1 MKSKY
6 CIKTTM
12 LSFCTT
18 LLFSLF
24 MMQSAFAQAQS
35 RSVSGIV
42 TSAVDG
48 MGVPGATVAVEGTK
62 IGAATDFDGN
72 YKIEAKAGDVLVFT
86 FIGFKTQKVTVGT
99 QKTINVTLQEE
110 TAELKEIVVIG
121 YGTQKKKVNTAATSL
136 VSGKDIQQV
145 ASLDVVNALQGQA
158 SGVSVTSSSG
168 QPGANMVVNIR
179 GAGTAGNSDPLYV
192 VDGVVVDNGIGYLDP
207 SVIER
212 VDVLKDA
219 SAASIYGA
227 RAANGVILVTT
238 KKGKDGKMNVSFNSY
253 TGFQQVAKKLDLM
266 NTQEYT
272 TIANEARVNSGYAPL
287 YTQAQIA
294 AFPNHD
300 WQDDLFNEGAIKQN
314 HSLLITGGDKKSTIA
329 TGLSYYGQ
337 EGMIGGVANQ
347 SQYDRITFSVNSTSE
362 VIENHLKIGENFTFA
377 NVKSS
382 GIADDGIYSNGIRSF
397 LNAAP
402 IDAAYDANGDFA
414 HSVISADI
422 SNPVGSLY
430 YNNFNQTKNNRYV
443 GNIFAELKF
452 LKNFTFRTSFGV
464 DMTDSNFR
472 SFRPVYS
479 LSSNDNNTVSSV
491 TQSATKS
498 SGWIFE
504 NTLQY
509 KITIANAHNF
519 DVLIGTSAKKNTSDY
534 MEGQGRNLI
543 FDDFAHAYLDNAK
556 DPTSNVVKGNR
567 KDYAIQSYFGRLLY
581 DYNNKYLFSAT
592 VRRDGSSEFGPNNK
606 YAVFP
611 SFSAGWNVDKENFMS
626 FLFAE
631 KNGLNTLKF
640 RGSWGQNGNDQFAR
654 RFAYM
659 STVNSTDKT
668 YHFGTGDETL
678 LVGSSPDQL
687 SNRDLKWETSE
698 QLDLGFDAV
707 LFNNF
712 TLTFDYY
719 DKKTKDW
726 LVLASIPTYAGATA
740 PYINGGDV
748 SNKGFEIGLGYR
760 THIGKD
766 WNFGIN
772 ANLSRNQNKVL
783 RIANNEGI
791 IHGETN
797 VLFQGLDE
805 MNRVQVGKPMGYF
818 YGLKTDGIFQN
829 AAEVAAGVQPN
840 AQPGDVRF
848 VDLNND
854 GKIDANDKTEVG
866 NPNPDINYGI
876 NLEVSYKAFDFSIN
890 TYGIAGGQN
899 VFGVHDYTRAYTNNT
914 TDILNR
920 WTTEGSSN
928 RTPRV
933 TYGTDANGNYTK
945 FSDLYIQD
953 SDFFRIKNATIGC
966 DLTKLTN
973 KLSFF
978 TKFRLYVAGN
988 NIYTFTKYQ
997 GMDPEIGFGNV
1008 NQSWAKGID
1017 VGYYPQ
1023 PRTYMMGLN
1032 VNF

>member
-18 LLFSLF
+18 LLFGLF

-72 YKIEAKAGDVLVFT
+72 YKIEAKIGDVLVFT

-99 QKTINVTLQEE
+99 QKTINVTMQEE

-238 KKGKDGKMNVSFNSY
+238 KKGKDGKMNVSLNSY

-300 WQDDLFNEGAIKQN
+300 WQDDLFNDGAIKQN

-337 EGMIGGVANQ
+337 EGMIGGAANQ

-443 GNIFAELKF
+443 GNVFAELKF
-452 LKNFTFRTSFGV
+452 LKDFTFRTSFGV
-464 DMTDSNFR
+464 DMTDSNYR

-509 KITIANAHNF
+509 KITVANAHNF
-519 DVLIGTSAKKNTSDY
+519 DVLVGTSAKKNTSDY

-611 SFSAGWNVDKENFMS
+611 SFSAGWNVDKENFLG
-626 FLFAE
+626 FLFSE
-631 KNGLNTLKF
+631 KNGLNTLKL

-687 SNRDLKWETSE
+687 ANRNLKWETSE

-748 SNKGFEIGLGYR
+748 SNKGFEIALGYR
-760 THIGKD
+760 NHIGKD

-772 ANLSRNQNKVL
+772 ANLSRNTNKVL

-805 MNRVQVGKPMGYF
+805 MNRVEVGKPMGYF

-848 VDLNND
+848 VDLNGD
-854 GKIDANDKTEVG
+854 GKIDANDKTQVG
-866 NPNPDINYGI
+866 NPNPDITYGVNFDI
-876 NLEVSYKAFDFSIN
+876 SYKAFDFSIN
-890 TYGIAGGQN
+890 TYGTAGGQN
-899 VFGVHDYTRAYTNNT
+899 VFGIHDYTRAYTNNT

-920 WTTEGSSN
+920 WTSEGTSN

-945 FSDLYIQD
+945 FSDLYIQN
-953 SDFFRIKNATIGC
+953 SDFFRIKNATFGC

>member
-1 MKSKY
+1 MAVL
-6 CIKTTM
+6 
-12 LSFCTT
+12 LSV
-18 LLFSLF
+18 F
-24 MMQSAFAQAQS
+24 MMQFGFAQES
-35 RSVSGIV
+35 KTVSGTI
-42 TSAVDG
+42 TSAEDG
-48 MGVPGATVAVEGTK
+48 FGVPGATVQVQGTK
-62 IGAATDFDGN
+62 SSTVTDFDGK
-72 YKIEAKAGDVLVFT
+72 YKVEAKTGDVLVIT
-86 FIGFKTQKVTVGT
+86 FVGFKTQKITVGA
-99 QKTINVTLQEE
+99 QKVVNLVLQPE

-238 KKGKDGKMNVSFNSY
+238 KKGKDGKMNVSFSSY
-253 TGFQQVAKKLDLM
+253 TGFQQIAKKLDLM

-272 TIANEARVNSGYAPL
+272 TIMNEARVNSGYAPL
-287 YTQAQIA
+287 YTKEQIA
-294 AFPNHD
+294 AFPDHD
-300 WQDDLFNEGAIKQN
+300 WQKDLFNEGAMKQN
-314 HSLLITGGDKKSTIA
+314 HSLLITGGDEKSTIA

-337 EGMIGGVANQ
+337 EGMIGGANNQ
-347 SQYDRITFSVNSTSE
+347 SQYDRVTFTVNSTSE
-362 VIENHLKIGENFTFA
+362 VIKGYLKIGENFTLS
-377 NVKSS
+377 NIKSS
-382 GIADDGIYSNGIRSF
+382 GVADDGIYSNAIRSF

-414 HSVISADI
+414 SSIISADI

-430 YNNFNQTKNNRYV
+430 YNNFNQTKTNRYV

-452 LKNFTFRTSFGV
+452 AKNFTFRTSYGV
-464 DMTDSNFR
+464 DMTDSNYR

-491 TQSATKS
+491 TQSSTKS
-498 SGWIFE
+498 MGWIFE

-509 KITIANAHNF
+509 KFNIASAHNF
-519 DVLIGTSAKKNTSDY
+519 DVLVGTSAKKNTADY

-543 FDDFAHAYLDNAK
+543 FDDFEHAYLDNAK

-567 KDYAIQSYFGRLLY
+567 RDYAIQSYFGRLLY
-581 DYNNKYLFSAT
+581 DYDNKYLFSAT
-592 VRRDGSSEFGPNNK
+592 VRRDGSSEFGPDNK
-606 YAVFP
+606 YAIFP
-611 SFSAGWNVDKENFMS
+611 SFSAGWNLDKEAFFKEN
-626 FLFAE
+626 
-631 KNGLNTLKF
+631 KVLNTFKL
-640 RGSWGQNGNDQFAR
+640 RASWGQNGNDQFAR

-659 STVNSTDKT
+659 SVVNSTDKT

-687 SNRDLKWETSE
+687 ANRNLKWETSE
-698 QLDLGFDAV
+698 QLDLGFDAT
-707 LFNNF
+707 LFTNF

-726 LVLASIPTYAGATA
+726 LVLASIPAYAGATA

-748 SNKGFEIGLGYR
+748 SNKGFEIGLAYR
-760 THIGKD
+760 TRFGKD

-772 ANLSRNQNKVL
+772 ANLSRNQNEVL

-791 IHGETN
+791 IHGESN

-805 MNRVQVGKPMGYF
+805 MNRVEVGKPMGYF
-818 YGLKTDGIFQN
+818 YGLKTAGIFQN

-848 VDLNND
+848 VDLNTD
-854 GKIDANDKTEVG
+854 GKIDANDKTQIG
-866 NPNPDINYGI
+866 DPNPDINYGV
-876 NLEVSYKAFDFSIN
+876 NLELSYKAFDLSIN
-890 TYGIAGGQN
+890 TYGTAGGQN
-899 VFGVHDYTRAYTNNT
+899 VFGIHDYTRAYTNNT
-914 TDILNR
+914 TDVLNR
-920 WTTEGSSN
+920 WTSEGTSN
-928 RTPRV
+928 TVPRV
-933 TYGTDANGNYTK
+933 TYGTDDNGNYTK

-966 DLTKLTN
+966 DLTKLTD
-973 KLSFF
+973 KLKFF
-978 TKFRLYVAGN
+978 SKFRLYVAGN
-988 NIYTFTKYQ
+988 NIYTFTKYK

>member
-1 MKSKY
+1 MKSNY
-6 CIKTTM
+6 CIKTT
-12 LSFCTT
+12 LSSFCTA

-24 MMQSAFAQAQS
+24 MMQSGFAQAQS
-35 RSVSGIV
+35 RAVSGNV
-42 TSAVDG
+42 TSGVDG
-48 MGVPGATVAVEGTK
+48 MGIPGASVAVQGTK
-62 IGAATDFDGN
+62 IGTTTDFDGN
-72 YKIEAKAGDVLVFT
+72 YKIEAKSGDVLIFS

-99 QKTINVTLQEE
+99 QQAINVNLQEE

-238 KKGKDGKMNVSFNSY
+238 KKGKDGKMNVSLNSY

-266 NTQEYT
+266 NTNEYT
-272 TIANEARVNSGYAPL
+272 TIANEARVNSGYGPL
-287 YTQAQIA
+287 YTKAQIA

-362 VIENHLKIGENFTFA
+362 IIENHLKIGENFTFA

-430 YNNFNQTKNNRYV
+430 YNNFNQSKNNRYV

-452 LKNFTFRTSFGV
+452 FKDFTFRTSFGV
-464 DMTDSNFR
+464 DMTDSNYR

-509 KITIANAHNF
+509 KTTIANAHSF
-519 DVLIGTSAKKNTSDY
+519 DVLVGTSAKKNTSDY

-543 FDDFAHAYLDNAK
+543 FDDFDHAYLDNAK

-567 KDYAIQSYFGRLLY
+567 RDYAIQSYFGRLLY

-606 YAVFP
+606 YAIFP
-611 SFSAGWNVDKENFMS
+611 SFSAGWNLDKENFMS

-687 SNRDLKWETSE
+687 ANRDLKWETSE

-712 TLTFDYY
+712 TITFDYY

-805 MNRVQVGKPMGYF
+805 MNRVEVGKPMGYF

-829 AAEVAAGVQPN
+829 ATEVAAGVQPN

-848 VDLNND
+848 VDLNDD

-945 FSDLYIQD
+945 FSDLYVQD

>member
-12 LSFCTT
+12 LPYYMA
-18 LLFSLF
+18 LLLSLF
-24 MMQSAFAQAQS
+24 MIQSGFAQEQS
-35 RSVSGIV
+35 KFVSGNVI
-42 TSAVDG
+42 SADDN
-48 MGVPGATVAVEGTK
+48 MGVPGATILVQGTK
-62 IGAATDFDGN
+62 TSTATDFDGL
-72 YKIEAKAGDVLVFT
+72 YKIEAKTGDVLVFS
-86 FIGFKTQKVTVGT
+86 FMGYKTQKITVGEN
-99 QKTINVTLQEE
+99 KKINVTMQAE

-145 ASLDVVNALQGQA
+145 ASLDVTNALQGQA
-158 SGVSVTSSSG
+158 SGVNVTSSSG

-179 GAGTAGNSDPLYV
+179 GAGTAGKSDPLYV
-192 VDGVVVDNGIGYLDP
+192 VDGVVVDNGISYLDP

-272 TIANEARVNSGYAPL
+272 TIMNEARVNSGLTPL
-287 YTQAQIA
+287 YTPAQVA
-294 AFPNHD
+294 ALPNHD
-300 WQDDLFNEGAIKQN
+300 WQDDLFNEGAMKQN

-329 TGLSYYGQ
+329 TGISYYGQ
-337 EGMIGGVANQ
+337 EGMIGGANSQ

-362 VIENHLKIGENFTFA
+362 VIENHLKIGENFTLS
-377 NVKSS
+377 NTKSS
-382 GIADDGIYSNGIRSF
+382 GVADDGIYSNGIRSF

-402 IDAAYDANGDFA
+402 IDAAYDANGNFA
-414 HSVISADI
+414 KSTISADV

-430 YNNFNQTKNNRYV
+430 YNNFNQTKVNRYV

-452 LKNFTFRTSFGV
+452 LKDFTFRTSFGV
-464 DMTDSNFR
+464 DMTDSNYR

-479 LSSNDNNTVSSV
+479 LSSSDNNTVSSV
-491 TQSATKS
+491 TQSGTKS

-509 KITIANAHNF
+509 KTTIAGAHNF
-519 DVLIGTSAKKNTSDY
+519 DFLVGTSAKKNTADY

-543 FDDFAHAYLDNAK
+543 FTDFEHAYLDNAK

-567 KDYAIQSYFGRLLY
+567 TDYAIQSYFGRMLY

-606 YAVFP
+606 YAIFP
-611 SFSAGWNVDKENFMS
+611 SFSAGWNLDREAFFKEN
-626 FLFAE
+626 AVV
-631 KNGLNTLKF
+631 NTFKL
-640 RGSWGQNGNDQFAR
+640 RASWGQNGNDQFSR

-659 STVNSTDKT
+659 STISSKDKT

-687 SNRDLKWETSE
+687 SDPNLKWETSE
-698 QLDLGFDAV
+698 QLDFGFDAT
-707 LFNNF
+707 LFTNF
-712 TLTFDYY
+712 SLTFDYY

-726 LVLASIPTYAGATA
+726 LVLASIPTYAGASA
-740 PYINGGDV
+740 PYVNGGDV
-748 SNKGFEIGLGYR
+748 SNKGFEVAVAYR
-760 THIGKD
+760 KSFGN

-772 ANLSRNQNKVL
+772 ANVSHNKNEVL

-791 IHGETN
+791 IHGESN
-797 VLFQGLDE
+797 LLFQGLDE
-805 MNRVQVGKPMGYF
+805 MNRVEVGKPMGYF
-818 YGLKTDGIFQN
+818 YGLKTAGIFQN

-848 VDLNND
+848 VDLNKD
-854 GKIDANDKTEVG
+854 GQIDANDKTEVG
-866 NPNPDINYGI
+866 NPNPDYTYGV
-876 NLEVSYKAFDFSIN
+876 NFDLSYKAFDLTVN
-890 TYGIAGGQN
+890 TYGSAGGQN
-899 VFGVHDYTRAYTNNT
+899 VFGIHDYTRAYTNNT
-914 TDILNR
+914 TEVLNR
-920 WTTEGSSN
+920 WTSEGTSN
-928 RTPRV
+928 TTPRV
-933 TYGTDANGNYTK
+933 TYGTDPNGNYTK
-945 FSDLYIQD
+945 FSDLYVQD
-953 SDFFRIKNATIGC
+953 SDFFRIKNITVGC

-973 KLSFF
+973 KLNFF
-978 TKFRLYVAGN
+978 SKFRLYVAAN
-988 NIYTFTKYQ
+988 NLYTFTKYK
-997 GMDPEIGFGNV
+997 GMDPEIGFGNTTV
-1008 NQSWAKGID
+1008 GQEWARGID
-1017 VGYYPQ
+1017 VGFYPQ

>member
-1 MKSKY
+1 MKSNY
-6 CIKTTM
+6 CIKPTM
-12 LSFCTT
+12 LQFYLM
-18 LLFSLF
+18 LLLSVFT
-24 MMQSAFAQAQS
+24 MQSGFAQEQS
-35 RSVSGIV
+35 QFVSGNV
-42 TSAVDG
+42 KSADDG
-48 MGVPGATVAVEGTK
+48 MGIPGATVAIEGTK
-62 IGAATDFDGN
+62 RATSTDFDGN
-72 YKIEAKAGDVLVFT
+72 FRIEAKTGDVIAISFM
-86 FIGFKTQKVTVGT
+86 GFKTQRVTVGA
-99 QKTINVTLQEE
+99 QKTINVTLQTES
-110 TAELKEIVVIG
+110 AELKEVVVIG

-207 SVIER
+207 SIIER

-238 KKGKDGKMNVSFNSY
+238 KKGKDGKMNVSLNSY
-253 TGFQQVAKKLDLM
+253 AGFQHVAKKLDLM

-272 TIANEARVNSGYAPL
+272 TIMNEARVNSGYTPL
-287 YTQAQIA
+287 YTKAQVA
-294 AFPNHD
+294 VFPNHD
-300 WQDDLFNEGAIKQN
+300 WQDDLFNEGAVKQN
-314 HSLLITGGDKKSTIA
+314 HSLLISGGDKKSTIA

-347 SQYDRITFSVNSTSE
+347 SQYDRVTFSVNSTSE

-377 NVKSS
+377 NTKSS

-452 LKNFTFRTSFGV
+452 LKNFTYRTSFGV
-464 DMTDSNFR
+464 DMTDSNYR
-472 SFRPVYS
+472 SFKPVYS

-498 SGWIFE
+498 MGWIFE

-509 KITIANAHNF
+509 KVIIANSHNF
-519 DVLIGTSAKKNTSDY
+519 DVLVGTSAKKNTADY

-543 FDDFAHAYLDNAK
+543 FDDFKHAYLDNAK

-567 KDYAIQSYFGRLLY
+567 RDYAIQSYFGRLLY

-592 VRRDGSSEFGPNNK
+592 IRRDGSSEFGPDNK
-606 YAVFP
+606 YAIFP
-611 SFSAGWNVDKENFMS
+611 SFSAGWNLDKEAFFTEN
-626 FLFAE
+626 
-631 KNGLNTLKF
+631 KVLNTFKL
-640 RGSWGQNGNDQFAR
+640 RASWGQNGNDQFAR

-687 SNRDLKWETSE
+687 ANRDLKWETSE
-698 QLDLGFDAV
+698 QLDLGFDAT
-707 LFNNF
+707 LFTNF

-726 LVLASIPTYAGATA
+726 LVLASIPAYAGATA

-748 SNKGFEIGLGYR
+748 SNKGFEIGLAYR
-760 THIGKD
+760 THFGKD
-766 WNFGIN
+766 WNFNIN

-791 IHGETN
+791 IHGESN

-805 MNRVQVGKPMGYF
+805 MNRVEVGKPMGYF

-829 AAEVAAGVQPN
+829 ATEVAAGVQPN

-848 VDLNND
+848 VDLNDD
-854 GKIDANDKTEVG
+854 GKIDANDKTQVG
-866 NPNPDINYGI
+866 NPNPDINYGV
-876 NLEVSYKAFDFSIN
+876 NLELSYKAFDLSIN

-899 VFGVHDYTRAYTNNT
+899 VFGIHDYTRAYTNNT
-914 TDILNR
+914 TDVLNR
-920 WTTEGSSN
+920 WTSEGTSN
-928 RTPRV
+928 RIPRV

-945 FSDLYIQD
+945 FSDLYIQN

-988 NIYTFTKYQ
+988 NIYTFTKYK

>member
-452 LKNFTFRTSFGV
+452 LKDFTFRTSFGV

-519 DVLIGTSAKKNTSDY
+519 DVLVGTSAKKNTSDY

>member
-1 MKSKY
+1 
-6 CIKTTM
+6 
-12 LSFCTT
+12 
-18 LLFSLF
+18 
-24 MMQSAFAQAQS
+24 
-35 RSVSGIV
+35 
-42 TSAVDG
+42 
-48 MGVPGATVAVEGTK
+48 
-62 IGAATDFDGN
+62 
-72 YKIEAKAGDVLVFT
+72 
-86 FIGFKTQKVTVGT
+86 
-99 QKTINVTLQEE
+99 
-110 TAELKEIVVIG
+110 
-121 YGTQKKKVNTAATSL
+121 
-136 VSGKDIQQV
+136 
-145 ASLDVVNALQGQA
+145 
-158 SGVSVTSSSG
+158 
-168 QPGANMVVNIR
+168 
-179 GAGTAGNSDPLYV
+179 
-192 VDGVVVDNGIGYLDP
+192 
-207 SVIER
+207 
-212 VDVLKDA
+212 
-219 SAASIYGA
+219 
-227 RAANGVILVTT
+227 
-238 KKGKDGKMNVSFNSY
+238 MNVSFSSY
-253 TGFQQVAKKLDLM
+253 TGFQQIAKKLDLM

-272 TIANEARVNSGYAPL
+272 TIMNEARVNSGYAPL
-287 YTQAQIA
+287 YSKEQIA
-294 AFPNHD
+294 SFPNHD
-300 WQDDLFNEGAIKQN
+300 WQNDLFNEGAMKQN
-314 HSLLITGGDKKSTIA
+314 HSLLITGGDQKSTIA

-337 EGMIGGVANQ
+337 EGMIGGSNNQ
-347 SQYDRITFSVNSTSE
+347 SQYDRVTFTVNSTSE
-362 VIENHLKIGENFTFA
+362 VIKDHLKIGENFTLS
-377 NVKSS
+377 NIKSS
-382 GIADDGIYSNGIRSF
+382 GVADDGIYSNAIRSF

-402 IDAAYDANGDFA
+402 IDQAYDANGDFA
-414 HSVISADI
+414 HSIISADI

-430 YNNFNQTKNNRYV
+430 YNNFNQTKINRYV
-443 GNIFAELKF
+443 GNIFAELKIIKD
-452 LKNFTFRTSFGV
+452 LTFRTSFGV
-464 DMTDSNFR
+464 DMTDSNYR
-472 SFRPVYS
+472 AFRPVYS
-479 LSSNDNNTVSSV
+479 LSSNDNNTLSSV
-491 TQSATKS
+491 TQSSTKS
-498 SGWIFE
+498 MGWIFE

-509 KITIANAHNF
+509 KFNLASAHNF
-519 DVLIGTSAKKNTSDY
+519 DVLVGTSAKKNTADY

-592 VRRDGSSEFGPNNK
+592 VRRDGSSEFGPDNK
-606 YAVFP
+606 YAIFP
-611 SFSAGWNVDKENFMS
+611 SFSAGWNLDKEAFFKEN
-626 FLFAE
+626 
-631 KNGLNTLKF
+631 KVLNTFKL
-640 RGSWGQNGNDQFAR
+640 RASWGQNGNDQFGR
-654 RFAYM
+654 RFAYL

-687 SNRDLKWETSE
+687 ANRNLKWETSE
-698 QLDLGFDAV
+698 QLDLGFDAT
-707 LFNNF
+707 LFTNF

-748 SNKGFEIGLGYR
+748 SNKGFEIGLAYR
-760 THIGKD
+760 THFGKD

-772 ANLSRNQNKVL
+772 ANLSRNQNEVL

-805 MNRVQVGKPMGYF
+805 MNRVEVGKPMGYF

-848 VDLNND
+848 VDLNGD
-854 GKIDANDKTEVG
+854 GQIDANDKTQIG
-866 NPNPDINYGI
+866 NPNPDINYGV
-876 NLEVSYKAFDFSIN
+876 NLDLSYKAFDLSIN

-914 TDILNR
+914 TEVLNR
-920 WTTEGSSN
+920 WTTEGTSN
-928 RTPRV
+928 RIPRV

-945 FSDLYIQD
+945 FSDLYVQN

-966 DLTKLTN
+966 DLTKLTD
-973 KLSFF
+973 KLKFF
-978 TKFRLYVAGN
+978 SKFRLYVAGN
-988 NIYTFTKYQ
+988 NIYTFTKYK

>member
-1 MKSKY
+1 MAVL
-6 CIKTTM
+6 
-12 LSFCTT
+12 LSV
-18 LLFSLF
+18 F
-24 MMQSAFAQAQS
+24 MMQFGFAQES
-35 RSVSGIV
+35 KTVSGTI
-42 TSAVDG
+42 TSAEDG
-48 MGVPGATVAVEGTK
+48 FGVPGATVQVQGTK
-62 IGAATDFDGN
+62 SSTVTDFDGK
-72 YKIEAKAGDVLVFT
+72 YKVEAKTGDVLVIT
-86 FIGFKTQKVTVGT
+86 FVGFKTQKITVGA
-99 QKTINVTLQEE
+99 QKVVNLVLQPE

-238 KKGKDGKMNVSFNSY
+238 KKGKDGKMNVSFSSY
-253 TGFQQVAKKLDLM
+253 TGFQQIAKKLDLM

-272 TIANEARVNSGYAPL
+272 TIMNEARVNSGYAPL
-287 YTQAQIA
+287 YTKEQIA

-300 WQDDLFNEGAIKQN
+300 WQKDLFNEGAMKQN
-314 HSLLITGGDKKSTIA
+314 HSLLITGGDEKSTIA

-337 EGMIGGVANQ
+337 EGMIGGANNQ
-347 SQYDRITFSVNSTSE
+347 SQYDRVTFTVNSTSE
-362 VIENHLKIGENFTFA
+362 VIKGYLKIGENFTLS
-377 NVKSS
+377 NIKSS
-382 GIADDGIYSNGIRSF
+382 GVADDGIYSNAIRSF

-414 HSVISADI
+414 SSIISADI

-430 YNNFNQTKNNRYV
+430 YNNFNQTKTNRYV

-452 LKNFTFRTSFGV
+452 AKNFTFRTSYGV
-464 DMTDSNFR
+464 DMTDSNYR

-491 TQSATKS
+491 TQSSTKS
-498 SGWIFE
+498 MGWIFE

-509 KITIANAHNF
+509 KFNIASAHNF
-519 DVLIGTSAKKNTSDY
+519 DVLVGTSAKKNTADY

-543 FDDFAHAYLDNAK
+543 FDDFEHAYLDNAK

-567 KDYAIQSYFGRLLY
+567 RDYAIQSYFGRLLY
-581 DYNNKYLFSAT
+581 DYDNKYLFSAT
-592 VRRDGSSEFGPNNK
+592 VRRDGSSEFGPDNK
-606 YAVFP
+606 YAIFP
-611 SFSAGWNVDKENFMS
+611 SFSAGWNLDKEAFFKEN
-626 FLFAE
+626 
-631 KNGLNTLKF
+631 KVLNTFKL
-640 RGSWGQNGNDQFAR
+640 RASWGQNGNDQFAR

-659 STVNSTDKT
+659 SVVNSTDKT

-687 SNRDLKWETSE
+687 ANRNLKWETSE
-698 QLDLGFDAV
+698 QLDLGFDAT
-707 LFNNF
+707 LFTNF

-726 LVLASIPTYAGATA
+726 LVLASIPAYAGATA

-748 SNKGFEIGLGYR
+748 SNKGFEIGLAYR
-760 THIGKD
+760 TRFGKD

-772 ANLSRNQNKVL
+772 ANLSRNQNEVL

-791 IHGETN
+791 IHGESN

-805 MNRVQVGKPMGYF
+805 MNRVEVGKPMGYF
-818 YGLKTDGIFQN
+818 YGLKTAGIFQN

-848 VDLNND
+848 VDLNTD
-854 GKIDANDKTEVG
+854 GKIDANDKTQIG
-866 NPNPDINYGI
+866 DPNPDINYGV
-876 NLEVSYKAFDFSIN
+876 NLELSYKAFDLSIN
-890 TYGIAGGQN
+890 TYGTAGGQN
-899 VFGVHDYTRAYTNNT
+899 VFGIHDYTRAYTNNT
-914 TDILNR
+914 TDVLNR
-920 WTTEGSSN
+920 WTSEGTSN
-928 RTPRV
+928 TVPRV
-933 TYGTDANGNYTK
+933 TYGTDDNGNYTK

-966 DLTKLTN
+966 DLTKLTD
-973 KLSFF
+973 KLKFF
-978 TKFRLYVAGN
+978 SKFRLYVAGN
-988 NIYTFTKYQ
+988 NIYTFTKYK

>member
-12 LSFCTT
+12 LPFCLA
-18 LLFSLF
+18 LLLSVF
-24 MMQSAFAQAQS
+24 MMQSGFAQDQS
-35 RSVSGIV
+35 KSVSGNV
-42 TSAVDG
+42 KSADDG
-48 MGVPGATVAVEGTK
+48 MGVPGATVLVQGTK
-62 IGAATDFDGN
+62 TSTATDFDGN
-72 YKIEAKAGDVLVFT
+72 FKIEAKTGDVLVFS
-86 FIGFKTQKVTVGT
+86 FMGYKTQNITVGT
-99 QKTINVTLQEE
+99 QKTITVTMQAE

-266 NTQEYT
+266 NTKEYT
-272 TIANEARVNSGYAPL
+272 TIINEARVNSGYTPL
-287 YTQAQIA
+287 YTPAQVA
-294 AFPNHD
+294 ALPNHD
-300 WQDDLFNEGAIKQN
+300 WQDDLFNEGAMKQN

-337 EGMIGGVANQ
+337 EGMIGGVNNQ

-362 VIENHLKIGENFTFA
+362 IIENHLKIGENFTLS
-377 NVKSS
+377 NIKSN
-382 GIADDGIYSNGIRSF
+382 GVADKGIYSNGIRSF

-402 IDAAYDANGDFA
+402 VDAAYDANGDFA
-414 HSVISADI
+414 HSIISADV

-430 YNNFNQTKNNRYV
+430 YNNFNQTKVNRYV

-452 LKNFTFRTSFGV
+452 AKDFTFRTSFGV

-491 TQSATKS
+491 TQSGTKAM
-498 SGWIFE
+498 GWIFE

-509 KITIANAHNF
+509 KFSISDTHNF
-519 DVLIGTSAKKNTSDY
+519 DVLVGTSAKKNTSDY
-534 MEGQGRNLI
+534 MSGTGRNLI
-543 FDDFAHAYLDNAK
+543 FDDFEHAYLSNAK
-556 DPTSNVVKGNR
+556 DQTSNTVAGNR
-567 KDYAIQSYFGRLLY
+567 TDYAIQSYFGRLLY

-606 YAVFP
+606 YAIFP
-611 SFSAGWNVDKENFMS
+611 SFSAGWNLDKEAFFKEN
-626 FLFAE
+626 AV
-631 KNGLNTLKF
+631 LNTFKL
-640 RGSWGQNGNDQFAR
+640 RASWGQNGNDQFAR

-659 STVNSTDKT
+659 STVSSTDKS

-687 SNRDLKWETSE
+687 SDRNLKWETSE
-698 QLDLGFDAV
+698 QLDFGFDAV
-707 LFNNF
+707 LFKNF

-748 SNKGFEIGLGYR
+748 SNKGFEFALGYR
-760 THIGKD
+760 KSFAKD

-772 ANLSRNQNKVL
+772 ANLSANKNEVL

-791 IHGETN
+791 IHGESN

-805 MNRVQVGKPMGYF
+805 MNRVEVGKPMGYF
-818 YGLKTDGIFQN
+818 YGLKTAGIFQN
-829 AAEVAAGVQPN
+829 AAEVQAGVQPN
-840 AQPGDVRF
+840 ASPGDVRF
-848 VDLNND
+848 VDLNGD
-854 GKIDANDKTEVG
+854 GKIDANDKTEIG
-866 NPNPDINYGI
+866 NPNPDISYGV
-876 NLEVSYKAFDFSIN
+876 NMDLSYKAFDFSIN
-890 TYGIAGGQN
+890 TYGVSGSQN
-899 VFGVHDYTRAYTNNT
+899 VFGIHDATRAYTNNT
-914 TDILNR
+914 TEVLNR
-920 WTTEGSSN
+920 WTSEGTSN
-928 RTPRV
+928 TVPRV
-933 TYGTDANGNYTK
+933 TYGTDPNGNYTK
-945 FSDLYIQD
+945 FSDLYVQD
-953 SDFFRIKNATIGC
+953 ADFFRIKNATIGC

-978 TKFRLYVAGN
+978 SKFRLYVAGN
-988 NIYTFTKYQ
+988 NIYTFTKYK

-1008 NQSWAKGID
+1008 NQTWAKGID